1 MRKQKCL
8 YIVSLCNC
16 VRVVGLQVYVMWLHL
31 ILNTL
36 VPLAILLTL
45 NYLVYARLSNT
56 DLVSFLLR
64 IPIS

>member
-1 MRKQKCL
+1 M
-8 YIVSLCNC
+8 
-16 VRVVGLQVYVMWLHL
+16 RVVGLQVYVMWLHL